1 MKKNINGCF
10 PYRESYLKIFR
21 IMRLVMLFMLVGFL
35 SASAD
40 SYSQNAKISLDLT
53 DAELKDVI
61 KEVQKQTEF
70 TFFYSPEDV
79 KEVKGLNVKVK
90 DTKLEQILD
99 ECFKETDLEYE
110 ITHKAIVLKKVPKP
124 EILPSENEKSINQPQ
139 KRTIAGKV
147 TDEGGI
153 PLPGVSIIVK
163 GTTVGITTDFDG
175 NYSLEIPEDAEVL
188 VFSFVGMVPQEIVV
202 DNKSQLDITMV
213 ADAIGIEEVVA
224 IGYGVQKKAD
234 LTGAISSVSGSTLSK
249 ASVPNLSSAITGKV
263 TGVTAVQTSG
273 QPGFDE
279 ATIRIRGVSTIDPDP
294 NDDIDS
300 NAPLVIVDGI
310 QRTFS
315 RIDPNDI
322 ESLTILKDAAST
334 AVYGARAANGVLL
347 ITTKRGSAGKPSYI
361 YTGTYGVQSQTRK
374 MEMMNAGEYAQYINE
389 AKANFGEDLLFTEE
403 EVAKYK
409 SGELPSYDW
418 MDEVLGKNAPV
429 QKHNFSVSGGT
440 EGIKYFLSYGYLDQ
454 DGLYSTAKYKQ
465 NSLRS
470 NIDVKLSDR
479 LDISVDLL
487 GRIEDRLSS
496 PSPGSSLYQGTVM
509 ARPYL
514 KPVLDATDGV
524 PAGSVTFNGQS
535 GSPIGQA
542 TMSGTI
548 HYKNNV
554 FQSNLNL
561 KYRVPGIEGLVAK
574 AFYSFDLSTSSNK
587 TFQFPYVMY
596 TYNEL
601 TGKYIYG
608 QGGASKTSL
617 KEERNKYQQTTLQL
631 SLNYSKKIKDHAV
644 SALALFEQMETF
656 SNSLSAFRDDFISK
670 AIPELFAGGVDL
682 WSNNGK
688 SGETARRGYVG
699 RIDYDYKGKYLLQ
712 MNMRLDQSFNF
723 SKKGRNGFFPAF
735 SAGWRI
741 SEEDFMKNMDI
752 ISNLKLRG
760 SWGKT
765 GNDRVGAFQYL
776 ANMEFGGGTSI
787 GNSFNKGIQITG
799 VANPNITWETAT
811 TTDIGF
817 DLGIFDNKVTFE
829 ADYFKKRTEDILR
842 PNSGIVPFTF
852 GASLPDENIGI
863 VDCWGTELAINY
875 HENIGDLYLSAGAN
889 ISWYDNKA
897 IYIAE
902 SETVLPSIAQ
912 TGRALGLRTGY
923 LSDGLF
929 QSQEEIN
936 NAPVQFS
943 EAIHNALKPGDIKYK
958 DLNGRDENGELTG
971 KPDGKINSDD
981 RTIIGSSGDPNT
993 VFGLNIY
1000 MEYKGFD
1007 LTVNFQGATDYSR
1020 EYQMIP
1026 FERDGNALRVM
1037 KDAWRPGNE
1046 DAKYPR
1052 LSSGDLPANSSYTSD
1067 FWIEEV
1073 SFVKLRNFEL
1083 GYNFKKYNTLLS
1095 KAGIDNVRIFFSGTN
1110 LLTISNVDWR
1120 DPEGASGGLPFY
1132 PQVKT
1137 VSLGLNVKF

>member
-1 MKKNINGCF
+1 MKKKRNRQCCF
-10 PYRESYLKIFR
+10 VSNSMPKILR
-21 IMRLVMLFMLVGFL
+21 KMKLVSFLMLISVV
-35 SASAD
+35 SVTAN
-40 SYSQNAKISLDLT
+40 SYSQQTKFNMNLENITVRQVFQHIEENSEFILLYSEESVDVNRRVDIMVNNENIDSVLDQVFEGTNNRYEIHDRQIAIL
-53 DAELKDVI
+53 LKDKSQVPSI
-61 KEVQKQTEF
+61 IGSAQK
-70 TFFYSPEDV
+70 
-79 KEVKGLNVKVK
+79 K
-90 DTKLEQILD
+90 DISGQVND
-99 ECFKETDLEYE
+99 
-110 ITHKAIVLKKVPKP
+110 
-124 EILPSENEKSINQPQ
+124 SSGQ
-139 KRTIAGKV
+139 
-147 TDEGGI
+147 
-153 PLPGVSIIVK
+153 PLPGVSIVIK
-163 GTTVGITTDFDG
+163 GTTAGTITDFDG
-175 NYSLEIPEDAEVL
+175 NFSLKNVSSEATL
-188 VFSFVGMVPQEIVV
+188 VFSFVGMKTIEIA
-202 DNKSQLDITMV
+202 V
-213 ADAIGIEEVVA
+213 ANQSTFNIVMEDDAIGLEEVVA

-273 QPGFDE
+273 QPGFDG
-279 ATIRIRGVSTIDPDP
+279 ATISIRGKSTTG
-294 NDDIDS
+294 N
-300 NAPLVIVDGI
+300 NAPLVIVDGVV
-310 QRTFS
+310 RSMS

-322 ESLTILKDAAST
+322 ESLTVLKDAAST

-347 ITTKRGSAGKPSYI
+347 ITTKRGSTGKPSYD
-361 YTGTYGVQSQTRK
+361 YTGTYGLQSQTRK

-418 MDEVLGKNAPV
+418 MDEVLGENAPI
-429 QKHNFSVSGGT
+429 QKHNLSVSGGT
-440 EGIKYFLSYGYLDQ
+440 EDVKYFLSYGYLDQ

-465 NSLRS
+465 NNLRS
-470 NIDVKLSDR
+470 NINVKLSDR
-479 LDISVDLL
+479 LDISVDLA

-496 PSPGSSLYQGTVM
+496 PSSSSSLYQGTVM

-514 KPVLDATDGV
+514 KPVLDASDGV
-524 PAGSVTFNGQS
+524 PAGSVTFNGHS

-542 TMSGTI
+542 TRSGSVN
-548 HYKNNV
+548 YKNYI

-561 KYRVPGIEGLVAK
+561 KYKVPGIDGLVAN
-574 AFYSFDLSTSSNK
+574 AFYSFDLSHSSNK

-601 TGKYIYG
+601 TGGYIYG
-608 QGGASKTSL
+608 QGGVSKTSL
-617 KEERNKYQQTTLQL
+617 REGRYKYQQTTSQL
-631 SLNYSKKIKDHAV
+631 SLNYSKKIKDHTV
-644 SALALFEQMETF
+644 SALALFEQIETF
-656 SNSLSAFRDDFISK
+656 SNSLSAFRDDFIST

-682 WSNNGK
+682 WSNNGG

-699 RIDYDYKGKYLLQ
+699 RIDYDYKGKYLFQ
-712 MNMRLDQSFNF
+712 ANMRLDQSFNF
-723 SKKGRNGFFPAF
+723 PKDGRNGFFPAF

-741 SEEDFMKNMDI
+741 SEEDFMKSIGI

-776 ANMEFGGGTSI
+776 ANMEFGGGTAI
-787 GNSFNKGIQITG
+787 GNSFSKGIQVTG

-811 TTDIGF
+811 TIGIGL
-817 DLGIFDNKVTFE
+817 DLGIFDNKITVE

-842 PNSGIVPFTF
+842 PNSGIVPLTF

-863 VDCWGTELAINY
+863 VDSWGTEFAVDYN
-875 HENIGDLYLSAGAN
+875 EKIGDLYLSVGAN

-897 IYIAE
+897 IFVAE
-902 SETVLPSIAQ
+902 PETVLPSIAQ

-929 QSQEEIN
+929 QTQEEIN
-936 NAPVQFS
+936 NAPIQFS

-981 RTIIGSSGDPNT
+981 RTIIGTSGDPNT

-1007 LTVNFQGATDYSR
+1007 LTANFQGATDYSR
-1020 EYQMIP
+1020 QYQMIP

-1046 DAKYPR
+1046 DARYPR

-1073 SFVKLRNFEL
+1073 SFVKLRNLEL
-1083 GYNFKKYNTLLS
+1083 GYSFKKNSTLLS
-1095 KAGIDNVRIFFSGTN
+1095 KAGIDNVRIFFAGTN

-1120 DPEGASGGLPFY
+1120 DPEGASGGFPFY